1 MNSEGV
7 STVVATILIL
17 GIIVTVISVLNAYYF
32 PSVAAEL
39 EIEHMKN
46 VQDRFFRIA
55 SKIRSCEN
63 ATVEIPLGSGRVPVV
78 SSLSSSGAII
88 VSNAGRMNITLTNAT
103 FNESYNG
110 SGSVK
115 FSSSNN
121 FWLNQEYIFENGAV
135 ILNQSNRALMR
146 LTPFEMDNDTRINL
160 FAIENNDSIAGNGVQ
175 CVKIIINE
183 REEEPPFANIT
194 TITAQVETEN
204 PDAWQTYFNK
214 TGWSDINRS
223 INEVRATFTN
233 LNNKTV
239 ILKIVKLNIT
249 LQ

>member
-32 PSVAAEL
+32 PSVAAEF
-39 EIEHMKN
+39 EIKHMKE

-55 SKIRSCEN
+55 SEIRSGEN

-78 SSLSSSGAII
+78 SSLSSSGEII
-88 VSNAGRMNITLTNAT
+88 VSNAGRMNITLTNLT
-103 FNESYNG
+103 NVNESYNG
-110 SGSVK
+110 SGSMK

-121 FWLNQEYIFENGAV
+121 FWLDQEYIFENGAV
-135 ILNQSNRALMR
+135 ILDQSNRALMR
-146 LTPFEMDNDTRINL
+146 LTPFEMNEIRLNL
-160 FAIENNDSIAGNGVQ
+160 FTIENNDSIAGNGVQ
-175 CVKIIINE
+175 GVKIIITNNS
-183 REEEPPFANIT
+183 PDLSFPDIVN
-194 TITAQVETEN
+194 ITAQVETEN

>member
-17 GIIVTVISVLNAYYF
+17 GIIVTVISVLNAYYL
-32 PSVAAEL
+32 PSVAAEF
-39 EIEHMKN
+39 EIKHMKE

-55 SKIRSCEN
+55 SEIRSGEN

-78 SSLSSSGAII
+78 SSLSSSGEII
-88 VSNAGRMNITLTNAT
+88 VSNAGRMNITLTNLT
-103 FNESYNG
+103 NVNESYNG
-110 SGSVK
+110 SGSMK

-121 FWLNQEYIFENGAV
+121 FWLDQEYIFENGAV
-135 ILNQSNRALMR
+135 ILDQSNRALMR
-146 LTPFEMDNDTRINL
+146 LTPFEMNEIRLNL
-160 FAIENNDSIAGNGVQ
+160 FTIENNDSIAGNGVQ
-175 CVKIIINE
+175 GVKIIITNNS
-183 REEEPPFANIT
+183 PDLSFPDIVN
-194 TITAQVETEN
+194 ITAQVETEN